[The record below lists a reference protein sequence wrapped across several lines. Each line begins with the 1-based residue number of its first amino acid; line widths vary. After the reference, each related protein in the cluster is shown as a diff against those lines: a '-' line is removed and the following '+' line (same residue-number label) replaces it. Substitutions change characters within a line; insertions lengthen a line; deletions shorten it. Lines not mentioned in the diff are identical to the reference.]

1 MTEREKELT
10 THTKDCPGCQQLAAM
25 RNPGPQAPSYPAPDR
40 ARQDRLIA
48 LARTVRDNFSDV
60 PVMGY
65 NYLLTLAEVADERDR
80 LNASYEAALFK
91 LASIADK
98 QL

>member
-1 MTEREKELT
+1 MDIVME
-10 THTKDCPGCQQLAAM
+10 PGA
-25 RNPGPQAPSYPAPDR
+25 PKPPSYPQPDR
-40 ARQDRLIA
+40 ARQDKLIA
-48 LARTVRDNFSDV
+48 LARNVRDNFSDV